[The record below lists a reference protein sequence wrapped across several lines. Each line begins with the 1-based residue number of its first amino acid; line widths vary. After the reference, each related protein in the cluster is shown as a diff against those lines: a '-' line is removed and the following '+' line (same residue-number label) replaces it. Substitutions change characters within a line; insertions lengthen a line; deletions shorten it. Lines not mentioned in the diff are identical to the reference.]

1 MARKGE
7 KILHLD
13 SSPYYG
19 SVDGTLTLK
28 EFISL
33 VDAGDSLS
41 FRDLQVHVRPDD
53 SEECMQFPRRF
64 NIDLQPKF
72 VYSLGE
78 VVDWTINCGVSLYL
92 EFKPLEAGVVWDSA
106 GIRRVPCNKSE
117 IFSDAVLTVV
127 EKRHLMK
134 FIEFCSK
141 LIEAGTFD
149 FEVSFK
155 SVMDEKRLPSHL
167 QNILMYSV
175 LLIEDEGVSLGQAL
189 TQMEKYVTSL
199 GVYKENCA
207 LLYPM
212 YGSSDIP
219 QGFCRMCAVYEG
231 TYVITEELKINRL
244 DREGELVVVSTSF
257 GDIKGKNVFLNTSYA
272 SLDAQ
277 VQVSDLSCTFRA
289 VVLCKDVVRQA
300 EGPVLLSV
308 PPGAFGNSHVIY
320 VLQLTESSST
330 VPSSYS
336 MLHIWGKSC
345 SFESVQSLV
354 HSVPIEILFF
364 ATYQHYEVSCQGA
377 FTHVHNP
384 GGFEILK
391 HFVTLT

>member
-1 MARKGE
+1 M
-7 KILHLD
+7 
-13 SSPYYG
+13 
-19 SVDGTLTLK
+19 TLK
-28 EFISL
+28 EFLTLI
-33 VDAGDSLS
+33 DHGDSLS
-41 FRDLQVHVRPDD
+41 FRSLQVHVRPEE
-53 SEECMQFPRRF
+53 SEECLQFPRRF

-92 EFKPLEAGVVWDSA
+92 EFKPLEAGVVWDAS
-106 GIRRVPCNKSE
+106 GVRRVPCNKSE
-117 IFSDAVLTVV
+117 IFSDEVLTVV

-149 FEVSFK
+149 FDVSFK

-175 LLIEDEGVSLGQAL
+175 LLIEDDGISLGEAL

-231 TYVITEELKINRL
+231 TYVITEELKINSL
-244 DREGELVVVSTSF
+244 EKSGELVVVGTSF
-257 GDIKGKNVFLNTSYA
+257 GDIRGKNVFLNSCYA
-272 SLDAQ
+272 RLDPQ
-277 VQVSDLSCTFRA
+277 VKVEDLAATFRA
-289 VVLCKDVVRQA
+289 VVLCRDVIRPA

-308 PPGAFGNSHVIY
+308 PPGAFGNSHVMY

-330 VPSSYS
+330 VPSGYS
-336 MLHIWGKSC
+336 MLHIWGRNC
-345 SFESVQSLV
+345 SVESVQSLI
-354 HSVPIEILFF
+354 HSAPVEVLFF
-364 ATYQHYEVSCQGA
+364 ATYEHFEVRCQGA

-384 GGFEILK
+384 GGIEILK
-391 HFVTLT
+391 HFVRVM